1 MSKYLNI
8 LKFEYF
14 HLVNAPY
21 KIISILLYAFSI
33 LYGCQIGYVLFK
45 KHDNEIN
52 RF

>member
-21 KIISILLYAFSI
+21 KIISILLFAFSI
-33 LYGCQIGYVLFK
+33 LYGCQIGYVLLK
-45 KHDNEIN
+45 IKC
-52 RF
+52 